1 MQTALY
7 IHQPL
12 DENLHAAHTQL
23 IVFVTPQE
31 NKSFNGNLS
40 CAENS
45 VCIQLLF
52 LANNIFSTTQVK

>member
-1 MQTALY
+1 METTLY

-12 DENLHAAHTQL
+12 DAAHTQHT
-23 IVFVTPQE
+23 VFVTPQE
-31 NKSFNGNLS
+31 NKFFNGEL
-40 CAENS
+40 AKNS